1 VFLFSFSG
9 GSLLLISRRR
19 RSAAAAEESACRGS
33 ERVLVV
39 VVVVQVA
46 FLGLG
51 VEGGASRQAGKQPT
65 LVVERTNALG
75 SLRRH
80 TYVCVV
86 AVRFS
91 PEINTVLVDTRG
103 EFLRLFIYVRV
114 VCCVCCVGL
123 FFGKE
128 LGQSLLHF
136 WICKKTPGRAS

>member
-1 VFLFSFSG
+1 MCFFFLFLGEVCCSSVVVGAQQQQQG
-9 GSLLLISRRR
+9 G
-19 RSAAAAEESACRGS
+19 SACRGS
-33 ERVLVV
+33 ERVLV

-51 VEGGASRQAGKQPT
+51 VEGGASRQAGRQQA

-75 SLRRH
+75 SLRRY

-103 EFLRLFIYVRV
+103 EFL
-114 VCCVCCVGL
+114 
-123 FFGKE
+123 
-128 LGQSLLHF
+128 
-136 WICKKTPGRAS
+136 

>member
-1 VFLFSFSG
+1 MFLFSFSG

-19 RSAAAAEESACRGS
+19 RSAAAAGGSACRGS
-33 ERVLVV
+33 ERVL
-39 VVVVQVA
+39 VVQVA

-51 VEGGASRQAGKQPT
+51 VEGGASRQAGRQQT

-75 SLRRH
+75 SLRLY

-103 EFLRLFIYVRV
+103 EFL
-114 VCCVCCVGL
+114 
-123 FFGKE
+123 
-128 LGQSLLHF
+128 
-136 WICKKTPGRAS
+136 

>member
-1 VFLFSFSG
+1 MCFFFLFLGEVCCSSVVVG
-9 GSLLLISRRR
+9 
-19 RSAAAAEESACRGS
+19 AQQQQSACRGS
-33 ERVLVV
+33 ERVLLV

-51 VEGGASRQAGKQPT
+51 VEGGAGRQAGRQQT

-75 SLRRH
+75 SLRRY

-103 EFLRLFIYVRV
+103 EFL
-114 VCCVCCVGL
+114 
-123 FFGKE
+123 
-128 LGQSLLHF
+128 
-136 WICKKTPGRAS
+136 